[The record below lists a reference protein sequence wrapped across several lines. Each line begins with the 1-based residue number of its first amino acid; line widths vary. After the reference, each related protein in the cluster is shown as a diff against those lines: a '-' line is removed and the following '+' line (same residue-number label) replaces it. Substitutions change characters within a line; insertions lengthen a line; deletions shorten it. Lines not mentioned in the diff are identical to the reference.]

1 MRILIAEDDPTS
13 RRLLDIILTKWG
25 FEVISTC
32 DGDEAWTEL
41 QKKDSPNLVI
51 LDWMMPGS
59 SGVEVCKKIRKSDL
73 QKTKYIIL
81 LTALGSEDNIIQGL
95 ESGAD
100 DYISKPYN
108 KNELRVRIG
117 VGERIVRLQQTLQ
130 NQIAEIQQAE
140 NRLKTLNGLLP
151 ICTHCRKIQNED
163 EDNWESIEDYLNN
176 SSDVEL
182 NHTVCPECEKKHEN
196 NAV

>member
-32 DGDEAWTEL
+32 DGDEAWVEL

-59 SGVEVCKKIRKSDL
+59 SGIEVCKKIRKSPAH
-73 QKTKYIIL
+73 TMKYIIL

-117 VGERIVRLQQTLQ
+117 VGERIVRLQQQLQETILELQQSKTGETL
-130 NQIAEIQQAE
+130 
-140 NRLKTLNGLLP
+140 
-151 ICTHCRKIQNED
+151 
-163 EDNWESIEDYLNN
+163 
-176 SSDVEL
+176 
-182 NHTVCPECEKKHEN
+182 
-196 NAV
+196 